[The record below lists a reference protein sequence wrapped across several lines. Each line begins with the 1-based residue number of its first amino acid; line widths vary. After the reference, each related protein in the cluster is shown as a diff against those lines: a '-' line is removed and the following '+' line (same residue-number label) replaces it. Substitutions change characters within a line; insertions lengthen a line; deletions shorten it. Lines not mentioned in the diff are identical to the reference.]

1 VVSRYI
7 ILFNAFLF
15 LLAFRYFGGWA
26 VVVVIFMPYV
36 SIPVALIMGA
46 IAYLILETLG
56 KLLRARDSLTLLN
69 LLAACAVVCLPLGF
83 LPSRIVTEYLYPNP
97 FDMLLEDYVVSLV
110 FYSTLL
116 QIMAASWWLA
126 YRKDQGA
133 DL

>member
-1 VVSRYI
+1 MVRPYI

-15 LLAFRYFGGWA
+15 LPAFLFFGGWA
-26 VVVVIFMPYV
+26 AMVVVFMPYIA
-36 SIPVALIMGA
+36 IPVALVMGA

-56 KLLRARDSLTLLN
+56 RLLLARDSLSLLN

-83 LPSRIVTEYLYPNP
+83 LPSRIVAEHLYPNP

-133 DL
+133 DS